1 LYLFIFSKWVCIK
14 KKLYVSAAKPN
25 YYILMEQNNANSNRS
40 ALYSLITVWFFW
52 GFSAASNGVFI
63 PFCKAHFHLSQFESQ
78 LIDFTFYGGYFIGSL
93 VLYFASQAT
102 KVDIL
107 NKIGYKNAIVLG
119 LVISTVG
126 ALLMVPSI
134 NAGVFGLILGSFFI
148 IAIGFALQQTAVN
161 PFIVALGS
169 PETGS
174 TRLNLAGGVN
184 NFGSILG
191 PVVVS
196 FLLFGSAA
204 GNSNAV
210 VSISSVNN
218 LYYILAALFLALA
231 IFFWVTK
238 LPKVTSDEKIEASN
252 KANFPLFI
260 IFIAFCLILAAT
272 PASKAITDS
281 IMSGRGIT
289 DPNSPEYLAMLNSIK
304 AYFVYGA
311 LFTILA
317 TLIISSSTATKQKE
331 GWGAMR
337 YPQLIL
343 GMLAIFTYVGVE
355 VTIQSNFGAL
365 LETKAFGG
373 YSAKDI
379 APFISLYWG
388 SLMVGRWTGAIGV
401 FNVSK
406 TARTVLTVLVPF
418 IAFGVV
424 LLANYISHAPIGLLA
439 PYAICIVFLI
449 VGFLI
454 GKEKPIR
461 TLSIF
466 GLMGAAFMAVGML
479 TTGIVATYAFISG
492 GLCCSIMWPSIF
504 ALSLAGLGKYTSQG
518 SSFLIM
524 MILGGSIIPPV
535 QGILADGSGKL
546 IPGMS
551 GIHFSYIIP
560 LIGFA
565 YLAFFAWKA
574 GAELRKQGI
583 DIDHI
588 EAGAGH

>member
-1 LYLFIFSKWVCIK
+1 LYLFIFSKWLCVK

-25 YYILMEQNNANSNRS
+25 YLILMEQNNANSNRS

-93 VLYFASQAT
+93 VLYFASQIT

-119 LVISTVG
+119 LVISTAG

-134 NAGVFGLILGSFFI
+134 NAGVFGFILGSFFI

-204 GNSNAV
+204 SNSNAV

-218 LYYILAALFLALA
+218 LYFILAALFLALA
-231 IFFWVTK
+231 VFFWVTT

-252 KANFPLFI
+252 KANFPLLI

-272 PASKAITDS
+272 PLSKAT
-281 IMSGRGIT
+281 GL
-289 DPNSPEYLAMLNSIK
+289 SP
-304 AYFVYGA
+304 AYFVYSA
-311 LFTILA
+311 LFAILA
-317 TLIISSSTATKQKE
+317 TLILASSTATKQKE

-406 TARTVLTVLVPF
+406 TTRTVLTVLVPF

-466 GLMGAAFMAVGML
+466 GLMGAAFMAIGML